1 MEHMEERLVKV
12 EQRAA
17 SNTHRLDRLEDLA
30 QALHKQGE
38 AITKM
43 VTELTHT
50 NEALASLT
58 QRVGNLEKR
67 PGALWDKLIGGIVG
81 AVATGIAAAV
91 IASMIR

>member
-38 AITKM
+38 AIARM

-50 NEALASLT
+50 TEALASLT
-58 QRVGNLEKR
+58 QRVGSLEKR
-67 PGALWDKLIGGIVG
+67 PGAMWDKLIGGLVG
-81 AVATGIAAAV
+81 AAATGLAAAILASV
-91 IASMIR
+91 IR